1 MVTRMAW
8 TASEDE
14 DHQRTKTIKYGVIGL
29 VEKSC
34 GSLLECPAMSELRNG
49 ERVHLVDKKGR
60 HYALTLKAGDT
71 YHFSGETIPHDNLI
85 GRPDGSI
92 VTLSKGKRFVALRPT
107 FGEYVLK
114 MPRGAQVLYP
124 KDLSLIP
131 MWADVY
137 PGARVFEAG
146 TGSGALTMALLRA
159 VGPTGLVVTYEARD
173 DFARTALTNIE
184 RYMGPVSTLLPC
196 RKNAYEG
203 IDVLEDGRLFDR
215 LVLDLPEPWQVV
227 PHAAKVLRS
236 GGIYLSFVPT
246 VPQVM
251 QTVDALERTGV
262 FGMIETFETLL
273 RTWSIQGRSV
283 RPDHRMVAHS
293 GFLTV
298 ARKVEAGWWSSA
310 APASGAGASP
320 EESDDEDAGEGAAI

>member
-1 MVTRMAW
+1 
-8 TASEDE
+8 
-14 DHQRTKTIKYGVIGL
+14 
-29 VEKSC
+29 
-34 GSLLECPAMSELRNG
+34 MSQLRNG
-49 ERVHLVDKKGR
+49 ERIHLVDKKGR
-60 HYALTLKAGDT
+60 QYALTLKAGDQ
-71 YHFSGETIPHDNLI
+71 YQLSGHKIAHDELI
-85 GRPDGSI
+85 GKPDGSL
-92 VTLSKGKRFVALRPT
+92 VTLSGDKTMLALRPT

-124 KDLSLIP
+124 KDLALIP

-159 VGPTGLVVTYEARD
+159 VGPRGLVVTYEARE
-173 DFARTALTNIE
+173 DFARTAMTNIE
-184 RYMGPVSTLLPC
+184 RYMGAMPNLISL

-203 IDVLEDGRLFDR
+203 IDVLDDGVPFDR

-227 PHAAKVLRS
+227 PHAARVLRS
-236 GGIYLSFVPT
+236 GGVYLSFVPT
-246 VPQVM
+246 VPQVQ
-251 QTVDALERTGV
+251 QTVEALERTTV
-262 FGMIETFETLL
+262 FCMVETFETLL

-298 ARKVEAGWWSSA
+298 ARKVEPGFWTSGQIAGPTAKNSA
-310 APASGAGASP
+310 SELNKG
-320 EESDDEDAGEGAAI
+320 DDQG

>member
-1 MVTRMAW
+1 
-8 TASEDE
+8 
-14 DHQRTKTIKYGVIGL
+14 
-29 VEKSC
+29 
-34 GSLLECPAMSELRNG
+34 MSDLKNG

-71 YHFSGETIPHDNLI
+71 YHFSGETISHDDLI
-85 GRPDGSI
+85 GKSDGSI

-124 KDLSLIP
+124 KDLSLIL

-159 VGPTGLVVTYEARD
+159 VGPTGLVVTCEARD

-184 RYMGPVSTLLPC
+184 RYMGPVSTLRPC
-196 RKNAYEG
+196 RKNVYEG

-251 QTVDALERTGV
+251 QTVDALERTSV

-273 RTWSIQGRSV
+273 RTWSVQGRSV

-298 ARKVEAGWWSSA
+298 ARKVEAGWWSHGATMPISDA
-310 APASGAGASP
+310 ITEDTDGKDAEKGAGV
-320 EESDDEDAGEGAAI
+320 